1 MATVF
6 EQVAC
11 ENPAN
16 DTLYS
21 AFLAPVRSLFNM
33 SKHESL
39 FIYAW
44 LLLIIIYIL
53 IYYAVPISFLNSNN
67 GFKSGWVTLVST
79 LVIYSIIVI
88 VFVLWTH
95 DSACQS
101 KAIKA
106 AYYVY
111 GKRPLAPRYLSK
123 AIDRVQSLPDNR
135 NRKPVKWTETTV
147 SYGLTKEDIEVI
159 TADV

>member
-1 MATVF
+1 MATVL
-6 EQVAC
+6 EQVSC

-44 LLLIIIYIL
+44 LTLVVIYIL

-79 LVIYSIIVI
+79 LIIYTIIVI

-101 KAIKA
+101 KAKKA

-123 AIDRVQSLPDNR
+123 AIERVQSLPANR
-135 NRKPVKWTETTV
+135 DRKPIQWTETRIEYGFNNNELDVLV
-147 SYGLTKEDIEVI
+147 S
-159 TADV
+159 